1 MNRSESIGE
10 VNEVKKEETK
20 DHPLSQ
26 WFKNFSEGD
35 ELSKLAAA
43 RQQVIISQLISLIDN

>member
-1 MNRSESIGE
+1 MIRSDTIDE
-10 VNEVKKEETK
+10 VNEVKEEETK

-26 WFKNFSEGD
+26 WFKNLSEGD

-43 RQQVIISQLISLIDN
+43 RQQVIIS

>member
-1 MNRSESIGE
+1 MISETIDE
-10 VNEVKKEETK
+10 VNDVKEEETK

-43 RQQVIISQLISLIDN
+43 RQQVIIS

>member
-1 MNRSESIGE
+1 MIILETVEE
-10 VNEVKKEETK
+10 VNEAKEEETK

-43 RQQVIISQLISLIDN
+43 RQQVILS